1 MTKNK
6 KTGLSENWSIDKS
19 SIENG
24 PVKYDK
30 NGFPDKATPAQVG
43 EMARKLEEMRQMTGS
58 DGRYDKTKPKKKVM
72 APIEIPPIISV
83 PRYED
88 YKKRRSPN
96 TFEEGMGEY
105 SGDPEIMEG
114 LSRGFTQNKLREG
127 KILKQI
133 DQQMTNERKNNPTTN
148 TRGEHD

>member
-58 DGRYDKTKPKKKVM
+58 DGRYDKQKPKKKVM
-72 APIEIPPIISV
+72 EPIEIPEIISV
-83 PRYED
+83 PRRQPIIKTELPESYN
-88 YKKRRSPN
+88 KKSELPV
-96 TFEEGMGEY
+96 
-105 SGDPEIMEG
+105 G
-114 LSRGFTQNKLREG
+114 LSRRFTQDKLRQG

-133 DQQMTNERKNNPTTN
+133 DRELDDERKKREKKT
-148 TRGEHD
+148 